1 MSRRYL
7 IGNMPLLPWARFMV
21 LALAALMISFTP
33 VSADDTLQSASI
45 LTEGVSSSGYVCY
58 DDGCSPTDQT
68 DWWKS
73 MLTKEILL
81 RYHFQGLFQIQA

>member
-1 MSRRYL
+1 M
-7 IGNMPLLPWARFMV
+7 GAKRFMV
-21 LALAALMISFTP
+21 LALAALMISFTPP

-45 LTEGVSSSGYVCY
+45 LTEGFRQAVMFAMMMVVLQLIRRTG
-58 DDGCSPTDQT
+58 G
-68 DWWKS
+68 KS